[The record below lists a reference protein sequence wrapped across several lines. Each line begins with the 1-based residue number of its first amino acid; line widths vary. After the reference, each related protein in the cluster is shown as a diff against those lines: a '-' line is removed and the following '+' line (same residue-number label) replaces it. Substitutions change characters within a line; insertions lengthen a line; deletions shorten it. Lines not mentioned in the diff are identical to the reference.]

1 MSIEKLLKNRPKN
14 AIKRLGENNKLLLMS
29 GHTIFDILKNKKA
42 IIMACNI
49 RIKHVVPGIMRA
61 ADELD
66 AVVGYEIARSEGNL
80 KGGYTGQTPYTFF
93 EMVTDYA
100 KRLNFKKPFFIH
112 ADHTTVQDT
121 SAKEFETAESIIKA
135 AIDAG
140 YSSVAIDA
148 SHNEVRDNI
157 EITSKLSRL
166 IQEAGLGLEVEIG
179 EIKLVKEGGALS
191 TVEESLEFIE
201 GLKENGIHPD
211 LLAINNGSKHGNY
224 APGEEVHIDLK
235 RTGDIYN
242 AIKKYGVAIA
252 QHGITGTPLE
262 LVGQFADYGI
272 RKGNVGTEWQNI
284 VHRHL
289 PKDLA
294 EEIKKWTEDN
304 KEDIKKAAKPFKEKI
319 DNIPTENKKAIEE
332 EAYNTAKSFIKA
344 FRAVGAASRLLEVL
358 GK

>member
-1 MSIEKLLKNRPKN
+1 
-14 AIKRLGENNKLLLMS
+14 
-29 GHTIFDILKNKKA
+29 
-42 IIMACNI
+42 
-49 RIKHVVPGIMRA
+49 
-61 ADELD
+61 
-66 AVVGYEIARSEGNL
+66 
-80 KGGYTGQTPYTFF
+80 
-93 EMVTDYA
+93 
-100 KRLNFKKPFFIH
+100 
-112 ADHTTVQDT
+112 
-121 SAKEFETAESIIKA
+121 
-135 AIDAG
+135 
-140 YSSVAIDA
+140 
-148 SHNEVRDNI
+148 
-157 EITSKLSRL
+157 
-166 IQEAGLGLEVEIG
+166 VEIG

-332 EAYNTAKSFIKA
+332 EAYNTAKNFIKA
-344 FRAVGAASRLLEVL
+344 FRAAGTASIVMDALS
-358 GK
+358 K